1 MKRSRLIQ
9 TEGLPD
15 PEAFGP
21 GAVLVYDRRLTRGLR
36 RFAAW
41 SRRFPARYPVQAGEA
56 LKAVDAFP
64 EHARKLVKLAGGFSR
79 RESVLVCAGGGSV
92 GDFGGFAASVLRR
105 GIGLVH
111 IPSTWLAAIDS
122 AHGGKTALNVAGA
135 KNQIGTFYPADAVH
149 LVKNLLFSQPPARA
163 PEALSEF
170 IKVALIDGGPW
181 AKRILT
187 SSLRGADLVWTHLK
201 SAIRAKMRVVEV
213 DPEET
218 GGHRQILNFGH
229 TLGHVLEAHHGL
241 PHGSAVAQGQLFA
254 LDWSR
259 IKVGLTDDDH
269 AAFRDLLIRHT
280 GQKPGPGALPRIPR
294 RTFLTLLGR
303 DKKSVALTGV
313 TFVFLKGLGRPV
325 RRRVIHEE
333 VAEQAAA
340 HGWI

>member
-1 MKRSRLIQ
+1 MKRTRLIQ
-9 TEGLPD
+9 TEALPD
-15 PEAFGP
+15 PERFGP
-21 GAVLVYDRRLTRGLR
+21 GAVLVYDRRLTRRLEG
-36 RFAAW
+36 FTPW
-41 SRRFPARYPVQAGEA
+41 SRRFPARYPVRAGEE

-64 EHARKLVKLAGGFSR
+64 EHIRKLVERTGGFGRS
-79 RESVLVCAGGGSV
+79 ESVLVCAGGGSV

-105 GIGLVH
+105 GVGLVH
-111 IPSTWLAAIDS
+111 VPSTWLSAIDS

-149 LVKNLLFSQPPARA
+149 LVKNLLFSQPRARA
-163 PEALSEF
+163 EEALSEF
-170 IKVALIDGGPW
+170 VKVALIDGGPW
-181 AKRILT
+181 AKRVLT
-187 SSLRGADLVWTHLK
+187 SPLLGADLVWTHLK
-201 SAIRAKMRVVEV
+201 SAIQAKMRVVEA

-241 PHGSAVAQGQLFA
+241 AHGTAVAQGQFFA

-259 IKVGLTDDDH
+259 SKVRLSEDDH
-269 AAFRDLLIRHT
+269 AAFHALLARHT
-280 GQKPGPGALPRIPR
+280 GQEPGPGRLPKIPN

-303 DKKSVALTGV
+303 DKKSDALTGV
-313 TFVFLKGLGRPV
+313 TFVFLKGLGRPI
-325 RRRVIHEE
+325 RRRVSHQE